1 MKRLDVWAPHPLWM
15 SVVLPFVLV
24 LLGTVPSPAFAQSE
38 DAGKSA
44 VRQVDVTPDDDGAVQ
59 APAARTYVP
68 TEASERLIAA
78 GKRVGGVLR
87 AIEQPCLRYVGFRC
101 AERALDAWHAALDR
115 VVDANGGDGPDAHAI
130 VFGNSLIASDR
141 ITDIVR
147 ARLQEFYGKGGGSFY
162 LLDRLADY
170 GGRWRTGKSDRRW
183 DIYNFSQGSKGAY
196 PFGVPGAHHVSQRA
210 GARTRWR
217 IEGDRVAR
225 VFWFDH
231 KRSPGFSLWIDGEKA
246 LDVKPVRN
254 DKLSITQLEL
264 PPDAKTLTLV
274 AKGAR
279 LVVHGAEMDM
289 PAAGVRFDTH
299 GIVAADSRKWM
310 SADLEQFQTE
320 LAARNPQLVV
330 VMLGGNE
337 VRRVAWRRYSL
348 KTVEEQ
354 ASKFLDRLQ
363 TILPG
368 SSCLVIGPL
377 HAIEGK
383 DHRRPFQTRPQ
394 LAPVNRIYR
403 EQALAHG
410 CAFFDTYAAM
420 GGEGS
425 LRRFYKNRMLHADY
439 VHPRADGLNF
449 LGEYIAQGLF
459 RAWEKTPRPLPLSMP
474 PPAVGILAPDARRG
488 DAHPLSAI
496 QREAR
501 LLRQLDA
508 LEENERSRVAVA
520 VVGSG
525 IGSASAQEI
534 RNAFGRR
541 FGDRGPGMVRGLSR
555 GTVKGQALVTSPV
568 EAAYGIAAGLDG
580 DRVHLEKGAAYSLAL
595 PTPQAP
601 ICSEGDDR
609 SGPTQHVQI
618 LWRNGP
624 RAPRATVSVGRVE
637 AMLDRDEG
645 AALDGGVHVESLQVP
660 LAEHTLEVSSLDDG
674 MLDLLAV
681 AVEADHPGTVV
692 DDLTHQS
699 VQELLRLHPA
709 VAAGQARARNWQ
721 LLIFAPKAEDL
732 DAAPPTIGAIASNHR
747 PTSSALLALERL
759 QEGAPAAH
767 CIVVAPMGAGALDP
781 SSDAKARSVADAA
794 GCSYFSVR
802 MAIDDVEAWTQSG
815 DFDAKMGATPQG
827 QERLMTLFLDA
838 IAARLDAKG
847 RRVASRKPS
856 QEEAE

>member
-1 MKRLDVWAPHPLWM
+1 MVSLAALLTLGVAPG
-15 SVVLPFVLV
+15 V
-24 LLGTVPSPAFAQSE
+24 
-38 DAGKSA
+38 DA
-44 VRQVDVTPDDDGAVQ
+44 Q
-59 APAARTYVP
+59 APLHDGGVEGRAAGAQERPAAQRTYTP
-68 TEASERLIAA
+68 SEASIRLIAA
-78 GKRVGGVLR
+78 GERVGGKLH
-87 AIEQPCLRYVGFRC
+87 AIEQPCLRWVGFRC
-101 AERALDAWHAALDR
+101 AERALDAWNAALDR
-115 VVDANGGDGPDAHAI
+115 VVESQGGDGPDAHAI

-147 ARLQEFYGKGGGSFY
+147 DRLQEFFGKGGGSFY

-183 DIYNFSQGSKGAY
+183 DIYNFSQGAKGAY

-210 GARTRWR
+210 GAKTRWR

-231 KRSPGFSLWIDGEKA
+231 KRSPGFSLLIDGKKA
-246 LDVKPVRN
+246 LDVKPQRN
-254 DKLSITQLEL
+254 DALAITEL
-264 PPDAKTLTLV
+264 ALPADAKSLVLV

-279 LVVHGAEMDM
+279 LVVHGVEMDM

-310 SADLEQFQTE
+310 SADLEQFRTE

-354 ASKFLDRLQ
+354 ADLFLDRLQ
-363 TILPG
+363 SILPG

-403 EQALAHG
+403 DQALAHG

-420 GGEGS
+420 GGDGS
-425 LRRFYKNRMLHADY
+425 LRRFHKNRMLHADY

-449 LGEYIAQGLF
+449 LGEFVAQGLF
-459 RAWEKTPRPLPLSMP
+459 RAWEQTPRPLPLSS
-474 PPAVGILAPDARRG
+474 PAPALGVLSPDPRRG

-508 LEENERSRVAVA
+508 LEANERDRLAIA

-525 IGSASAQEI
+525 VGSGAAQSI
-534 RNAFGRR
+534 RSAFGRR
-541 FGDRGPGMVRGLSR
+541 FGQRGPGMVRGLSR

-568 EAAYGIAAGLDG
+568 EAAFGIAAGLDG
-580 DRVHLEKGAAYSLAL
+580 DRVHLEKGAGFTLSL
-595 PTPQAP
+595 PTPRALP
-601 ICSEGDDR
+601 RSEGDDR
-609 SGPTQHVQI
+609 PGPTQNVQL

-624 RAPRATVSVGRVE
+624 RAPRATVSVGTVE

-645 AALDGGVHVESLQVP
+645 TALDGGVHVENLRVP
-660 LAEHTLEVSSLDDG
+660 LQKQALKVSSLDDG

-681 AVEADHPGTVV
+681 AVEAERTGIVV

-721 LLIFAPKAEDL
+721 LLIFAPTAEDL
-732 DAAPPTIGAIASNHR
+732 DAAPSAMGAVAPGPAPKSR
-747 PTSSALLALERL
+747 AQLALELL
-759 QEGAPAAH
+759 QAGTPAAH
-767 CIVVAPMGAGALDP
+767 CILVGPMGPTALHPEVDRQ
-781 SSDAKARSVADAA
+781 AQSVAESA
-794 GCSYFSVR
+794 GCSFFSVR
-802 MAIDDVEAWTQSG
+802 QAIVDVDAWTAAA
-815 DFDAKMGATPQG
+815 DFAPTKGVTPQG
-827 QERLMTLFLDA
+827 QKRLMNLFLDA
-838 IAARLDAKG
+838 FAARLDAKG
-847 RRVASRKPS
+847 RRVATRKPP